1 MDNSTVKEAWIDKL
15 VDELIDAK
23 DTASRLELDSSQ
35 LDTLVKIILNN
46 SRLDYDGESLRLD
59 DERAIFAYLMVIYP
73 ETYNKRLGELKA
85 AREKER
91 ALFEAANNAETKA
104 SAEVA
109 ATEEA

>member
-1 MDNSTVKEAWIDKL
+1 
-15 VDELIDAK
+15 
-23 DTASRLELDSSQ
+23 
-35 LDTLVKIILNN
+35 
-46 SRLDYDGESLRLD
+46 
-59 DERAIFAYLMVIYP
+59 MVIYP
-73 ETYNKRLGELKA
+73 ETYNKRLEELKT

>member
-46 SRLDYDGESLRLD
+46 SRLDYGGESLRID
-59 DERAIFAYLMVIYP
+59 GENAIFAYLMVIYP
-73 ETYNKRLGELKA
+73 ETYKKRLEELKA
-85 AREKER
+85 ARDEER
-91 ALFEAANNAETKA
+91 ALIEAVNAEA
-104 SAEVA
+104 RAEVA

>member
-46 SRLDYDGESLRLD
+46 SRLDYGGESLRID
-59 DERAIFAYLMVIYP
+59 GESAIFAYLMVIYP
-73 ETYNKRLGELKA
+73 ETYKKRLEELKA
-85 AREKER
+85 ARDEER
-91 ALFEAANNAETKA
+91 ALIEAANAEA
-104 SAEVA
+104 RAEVA